1 MLDKLE
7 NLFVTGWRQLIDTAV
22 AWWRRRASVK
32 DIEQMDRHE
41 VRCIARDLGIS
52 PVEIRTLT
60 AKGEDAADLLVRR
73 MKTIG
78 LEPSQVDVAVM
89 RDLQRC
95 CSICTQKGLCI
106 HELEDKPRGA
116 TWPKYCPNEQTLT
129 ALTDEQ
135 SPDGRSKDATVPHRT

>member
-7 NLFVTGWRQLIDTAV
+7 NLFVTGWHQLVDTAV
-22 AWWRRRASVK
+22 AWRRRRASVK
-32 DIEQMDRHE
+32 EIEKMDTQD

-60 AKGEDAADLLVRR
+60 AKGENAADLLVRR

-78 LEPSQVDVAVM
+78 LEPGQVDVAVM

-135 SPDGRSKDATVPHRT
+135 SPDGRSKHATVPNRT